1 MESLNRFKD
10 QLETAQKE
18 LDFYSELYRDFDIG
32 NIDSR
37 KDIREKVPSIGKE
50 KLLEFYEDGS
60 FELASNEI
68 EQGVLARPT
77 SGTTSAL
84 AGYYRGK
91 DEIDAHVERFERAA
105 SHYFETGADADKV
118 MIATTF
124 SLSPILTRQFLE
136 TGCTVSAN
144 SPFDVEKTAEV
155 MKTMSFNTLVCSPPI
170 ALKITEKLHDK
181 GYKGMEKYYFVS
193 TGLSSLIE
201 SRIKEMYPDAQFM
214 LQYGLAETGILMRQ
228 CEELQG
234 SNKYHVFED
243 NDSFFYEFVTDEG
256 EEAEEGEI
264 GELIVTKFHGKT
276 PLIRYKVGDLF
287 ELEEKSCCGE
297 RVYNFV
303 GRKEDRFKVQ
313 GVTVFKDEI
322 EDALE
327 PVKEYIS
334 QYQVVIDQKQ
344 EDDLPKPQIILRLE
358 FSHDEDVE
366 EEVKQKFSE
375 EFQVADDYSWSRG
388 VEMGIFAPVE
398 VEPTTFEE
406 RKFRKIV
413 DQRYD

>member
-1 MESLNRFKD
+1 MESIDRLKD
-10 QLETAQKE
+10 QLDSAKQEIH
-18 LDFYSELYRDFDIG
+18 FYSDLYSDVDLEEIRDREDV
-32 NIDSR
+32 
-37 KDIREKVPSIGKE
+37 REKVPSIGKE
-50 KLLEFYEDGS
+50 ELLEFYQDGN
-60 FELASNEI
+60 FELASHDIKE
-68 EQGVLARPT
+68 GVLARPT

-91 DEIDAHVERFERAA
+91 DEIDAHVERFKKAA
-105 SHYFETGADADKV
+105 GHYFDTGKDADKV

-124 SLSPILTRQFLE
+124 SLTPILTRQFLE
-136 TGCTVSAN
+136 TDCTVSAN

-155 MKTMSFNTLVCSPPI
+155 MKSMGFNTLVASPPI
-170 ALKITEKLHDK
+170 ALKITERLHEE
-181 GYKGMEKYYFVS
+181 GYEGMEKYYFVS

-214 LQYGLAETGILMRQ
+214 LQYGLAETGILMKQ

-234 SNKYHVFED
+234 SNKYHIFD
-243 NDSFFYEFVTDEG
+243 DDSFFYEFVTDDG
-256 EEAEEGEI
+256 KEAEEGEI

-276 PLIRYKVGDLF
+276 PLIRYRVGDLF

-327 PVKEYIS
+327 PVKKHIS
-334 QYQVVIDQKQ
+334 QYQVVIDQKE

-366 EEVKQKFSE
+366 DEVRKKFSE

-398 VEPTTFEE
+398 IESANFEE

>member
-1 MESLNRFKD
+1 MESLDRFRD
-10 QLETAQKE
+10 QLEDAKE
-18 LDFYSELYRDFDIG
+18 KLDFYRELYS
-32 NIDSR
+32 NIELDEINSR
-37 KDIREKVPSIGKE
+37 EDVREKVPSIGKKE
-50 KLLEFYEDGS
+50 LLEFYEDGS
-60 FELASNEI
+60 FELASHKM

-91 DEIDAHVERFERAA
+91 DEIDAHVDRFEKGAG
-105 SHYFETGADADKV
+105 HFFETGEDSDKV
-118 MIATTF
+118 MVATTF

-155 MKTMSFNTLVCSPPI
+155 MKSMGFNTLVSSPPI
-170 ALKITEKLHDK
+170 ALKITEKLKEK
-181 GYKGMEKYYFVS
+181 GYEGMEKYYFVS

-201 SRIKEMYPDAQFM
+201 SRLREMYPDVEFM

-228 CEELQG
+228 CENLQG
-234 SNKYHVFED
+234 SNKYHIFDDE
-243 NDSFFYEFVTDEG
+243 SFFYEFVTDEG
-256 EEAEEGEI
+256 EEAEKGEV

-276 PLIRYKVGDLF
+276 PLIRYRVGDLF
-287 ELEEKSCCGE
+287 EVEEKSCCGE
-297 RVYNFV
+297 IVYNFV

-322 EDALE
+322 EGALE
-327 PVKEYIS
+327 PVKEHIS

-344 EDDLPKPQIILRLE
+344 EDDLPKPQMILRLE
-358 FSHDEDVE
+358 FSDTEDVKKK
-366 EEVKQKFSE
+366 VKQVFSE
-375 EFQVADDYSWSRG
+375 EFQVADDYSWARG

-406 RKFRKIV
+406 RKYRKIV
-413 DQRYD
+413 DRRYD

>member
-1 MESLNRFKD
+1 MDSIDKLKD
-10 QLETAQKE
+10 QLETAKQE
-18 LDFYSELYRDFDIG
+18 LHFYSELYSDVDVEEV
-32 NIDSR
+32 
-37 KDIREKVPSIGKE
+37 KDKEDVRQKIPSIGKE
-50 KLLEFYEDGS
+50 ELLEFYEDGS
-60 FELASNEI
+60 FELASHQI
-68 EQGVLARPT
+68 EEGVLARPT

-91 DEIDAHVERFERAA
+91 DEIDAHVERFKHAA
-105 SHYFETGADADKV
+105 GHYFDTGKDADKV
-118 MIATTF
+118 MITTTF
-124 SLSPILTRQFLE
+124 SLTPILTRQFLE

-144 SPFDVEKTAEV
+144 SPYDVEKTAEV
-155 MKTMSFNTLVCSPPI
+155 MKSMGFNTLVSSPPI
-170 ALKITEKLHDK
+170 ALKITEKLHEK
-181 GYKGMEKYYFVS
+181 GYDGMEKYYFVS

-201 SRIKEMYPDAQFM
+201 SRIREMYPDAQFM
-214 LQYGLAETGILMRQ
+214 LQYGLAETGILMEQ

-243 NDSFFYEFVTDEG
+243 NDTFFYEFVTDEG
-256 EEAEEGEI
+256 EEAEEGDI
-264 GELIVTKFHGKT
+264 GELIVTKFHEKT
-276 PLIRYKVGDLF
+276 PLIRYRVGDLF
-287 ELEEKSCCGE
+287 ELEEKSCCGQ

-322 EDALE
+322 EAALE
-327 PVKEYIS
+327 PVKKHIS
-334 QYQVVIDQKQ
+334 QYQVVIDQKK

-358 FSHDEDVE
+358 FSDGEDVE

-375 EFQVADDYSWSRG
+375 EFQVADDYSWARG